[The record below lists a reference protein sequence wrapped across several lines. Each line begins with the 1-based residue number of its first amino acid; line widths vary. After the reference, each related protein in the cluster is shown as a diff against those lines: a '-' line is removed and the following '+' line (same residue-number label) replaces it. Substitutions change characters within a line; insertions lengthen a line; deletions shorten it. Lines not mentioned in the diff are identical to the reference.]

1 METLV
6 QDTRYAL
13 RMLLK
18 SRGFTLVAVLTLALG
33 IGANA
38 AIFSVVNGVLLRPL
52 PLPEPE
58 RLVAVWTAQPAKGFP
73 RGSSSYPDFADYRE
87 QSASFAGLAA
97 AHGRGYTLSSPT
109 GAERID
115 GARVSSN
122 LFPVLGV
129 TAALGRTFSADE
141 DRLGGPRVAVIGDE
155 LWRRR
160 FGGNPAVVGRP
171 VTLDGEPYTV
181 VGVLPRGFRF
191 DFDLRE
197 AEVWTPMALDGQ
209 DSLEERGQH
218 YLQVVGRLK
227 PGVSIETARA

>member
-73 RGSSSYPDFADYRE
+73 RGSSSYPDFADYRD
-87 QSASFAGLAA
+87 QSASFEGLAA
-97 AHGRGYTLSSPT
+97 ARSTGYTLSSPT

-115 GARVSSN
+115 GARVSWS
-122 LFPVLGV
+122 LFPILRA
-129 TAALGRTFSADE
+129 TAALGRTVAADE
-141 DRLGGPRVAVIGDE
+141 DRLGGPRVAVIGDG

-160 FGGNPAVVGRP
+160 FASDPGVVGRP

-181 VGVLPRGFRF
+181 VGVLPRDFRL

-197 AEVWTPMALDGQ
+197 AEIWTPIGLDGK
-209 DSLEERGQH
+209 DAIEERGQH
-218 YLQVVGRLK
+218 YLQ
-227 PGVSIETARA
+227 